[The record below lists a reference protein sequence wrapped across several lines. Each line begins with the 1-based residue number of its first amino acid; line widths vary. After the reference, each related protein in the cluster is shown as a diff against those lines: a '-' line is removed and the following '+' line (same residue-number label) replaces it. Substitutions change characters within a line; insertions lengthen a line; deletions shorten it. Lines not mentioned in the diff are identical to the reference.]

1 MPVMRGADEVEA
13 ARLTLEFFNELA
25 TKFQKY
31 HSKFIFPTYRFRGL
45 YSRYPWEDSKEAD
58 SLSGNFAIQAK
69 SKKLAYLYPKNSII
83 RRRAGRGDWVTVGT
97 TSFWRADM
105 DDSPEMRSVVFCEFL
120 PQIFPPFF
128 REEMRKFTKDMF
140 GCDDISFV
148 RSVNEEEELDSW
160 PIP

>member
-105 DDSPEMRSVVFCEFL
+105 MIPQKCAQLFFVSFYHKFSHHFL
-120 PQIFPPFF
+120 GKRCANSLRI
-128 REEMRKFTKDMF
+128 
-140 GCDDISFV
+140 C
-148 RSVNEEEELDSW
+148 LDVT
-160 PIP
+160 I